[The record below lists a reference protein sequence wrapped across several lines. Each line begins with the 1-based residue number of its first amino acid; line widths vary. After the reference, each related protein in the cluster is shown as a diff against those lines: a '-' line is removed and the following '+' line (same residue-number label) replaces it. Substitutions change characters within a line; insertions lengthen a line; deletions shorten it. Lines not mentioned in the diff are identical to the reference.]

1 MKNLLNLVLRTG
13 FVVLARLSKR
23 FSRIRLYDWLDVEL
37 KRLAPGAR
45 VLCIGAG
52 GKLDEMIRAGA
63 ASDVVVIDIDP
74 IRQPDIIMDATRLAF
89 EDGSFDAVFMMEV
102 LEHVKEPFVAISE
115 VQRVLKEGGAFV
127 LSTPFTFGIHE
138 APYDFYR
145 FTRYGLLH
153 MLSNF
158 SGVTVRERNGYYASI
173 VVLFMRSIFSPGRHR
188 MLIGGVL
195 IILGLPFFL
204 MLHLLDRVVRDEGS
218 TTGYFVT
225 AFKP

>member
-1 MKNLLNLVLRTG
+1 MENPLSLVLRSS
-13 FVVLARLSKR
+13 FVALARLSKK

-37 KRLAPGAR
+37 KRLAPEAR

-74 IRQPDIIMDATRLAF
+74 IRQPDTIMDTTRLAF

-115 VQRVLKEGGAFV
+115 VQRVLKEGGTFV
-127 LSTPFTFGIHE
+127 MSTPFTFGIHE

-195 IILGLPFFL
+195 IILGFPFFL

>member
-1 MKNLLNLVLRTG
+1 MKTPVRSTLRSG
-13 FVVLARLSKR
+13 FVALARLSKK

-37 KRLAPGAR
+37 KRLDPGAR

-52 GKLDEMIRAGA
+52 GKLDEMIRAGT
-63 ASDVVVIDIDP
+63 ASDVTVIDIDP
-74 IRQPDIIMDATRLAF
+74 LRKPDIIMDATRLAF
-89 EDGSFDAVFMMEV
+89 ENERFDAVFMMEV

-115 VQRVLKEGGAFV
+115 VQRVLKEGGVFV

-153 MLSNF
+153 MLSSF
-158 SGVTVRERNGYYASI
+158 SGVSVRERNGYYASI
-173 VVLFMRSIFSPGRHR
+173 VVLFMRTIFSPGKRR

-225 AFKP
+225 AFKS